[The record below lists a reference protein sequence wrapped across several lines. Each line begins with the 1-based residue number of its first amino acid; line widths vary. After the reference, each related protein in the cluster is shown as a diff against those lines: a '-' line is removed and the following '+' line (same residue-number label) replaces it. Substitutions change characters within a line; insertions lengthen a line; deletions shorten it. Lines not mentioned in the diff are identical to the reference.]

1 MSKRVITQMD
11 DEMLLSVY
19 DATKRGLILFK
30 HENTSSLI
38 KLETQLEKEMNSRK
52 LLHCK
57 NNYSDAS
64 KVIL

>member
-30 HENTSSLI
+30 HENTSSLNE
-38 KLETQLEKEMNSRK
+38 LETQLEKEMNSRK
-52 LLHCK
+52 LLRCK
-57 NNYSDAS
+57 KNYSDAS